1 MAAGASAHC
10 VSDAGDKRGPG
21 GALSHY
27 LTAPFDSRFP
37 NTNQTRNCFQ
47 NYLDY
52 HRCMKTLTAKHRD
65 VTPCLWYFRVF
76 KSICP
81 TSWVGRAGPG
91 GGWGPGSLRPPRPVP
106 LPLHGSVSWAC
117 SSPSSWAWIR
127 AGALART
134 GACCQALCPTRASSS
149 QIRRWDEQ
157 REEGTFPGRI

>member
-81 TSWVGRAGPG
+81 TSW
-91 GGWGPGSLRPPRPVP
+91 
-106 LPLHGSVSWAC
+106 
-117 SSPSSWAWIR
+117 
-127 AGALART
+127 
-134 GACCQALCPTRASSS
+134 
-149 QIRRWDEQ
+149 IRRWDEQ